1 MLSIELVSSGYVS
14 HPLKTKF
21 GRIKAQNMNINTVD
35 SYIALNK
42 DRFLEE
48 LIDLLRV
55 PSVSA
60 DPAYSKD
67 VHRTAELL
75 KTRLEE
81 IGVDNVEICPTAG
94 FPIVYGDKIVDP
106 NLPTV
111 LVYGHY
117 DVQPPDPLD
126 LWDSPPFEPVIKDE
140 KIYARGACDDKGQMY
155 MHVKAVEL
163 MMKTDGL
170 PCNVK
175 FMIEGEEEVG
185 SDNLGIFVQ
194 ENKEK
199 LKADLVLI
207 SDTGMIANDIPS
219 ITVGLRG
226 LSYIEVEVTGPK
238 RDLHSG
244 LYGGAVANP
253 INVLCDMIASLHDEN
268 KRITIPGFYNDVN
281 EVSAEDR
288 AEMAKA
294 PFSEEEYKADL
305 NINATQGEAGYS
317 TLERAT
323 IRPTL
328 DVNGIWGGY
337 IGEGAKTVLPSK
349 AYAKISCRLVPGQDP
364 DKITNLVLNHLVAIA
379 PDSVKVKAKPHHGGE
394 PFLTP
399 TDFTGYQ
406 AAHKA
411 METTFGKAPIPMR
424 GGGSIPIVAMFE
436 RELGLKSVLMG
447 FGLDTDAIHSPNE
460 HYGIFNYLK
469 GIQTIPFFYHYLA
482 ELS

>member
-185 SDNLGIFVQ
+185 SNNLGIFVQ

-379 PDSVKVKAKPHHGGE
+379 PASVKVKAKPHHGGE